1 MSKLYSIYLNEKK
14 ENTDNILLFKS
25 GVFYIAL
32 DKDATF
38 LSQTFNFKLTD
49 LNDSIKK
56 CGFPCNS
63 FDKYSNLFKSHNLD
77 IKIIDLSKNISYK
90 LSEYQQNESSTEI
103 FDLIRKADINS
114 LSVSDAY
121 KFIETLK
128 EKVNNIS

>member
-14 ENTDNILLFKS
+14 ENLETILLFKS

-38 LSQTFNFKLTD
+38 LSKTFNFKLTD
-49 LNDSIKK
+49 LNNSIKK

-63 FDKYSNLFKSHNLD
+63 FDKYSTLFKSHNLN
-77 IKIIDLSKNISYK
+77 IKIIDLSKGTSYK
-90 LSEYQQNESSTEI
+90 LNEYQQDEHSAEI
-103 FDLIRKADINS
+103 FDLIKKTDINS

-121 KFIETLK
+121 KLIETLK